1 MVKWLLNYV
10 AKQSSRNPIET
21 IVFCLIIAS
30 FTYASIFRSLI
41 ESDFFKLKEI
51 DFVQVISYP
60 NSNEFVFLSKPDSI
74 SQASRIR
81 LSQLLVKTQLDE
93 PVISILPH
101 QSIVSSN
108 LESFVK
114 LQELVEKEIYVSDG
128 TNKLYYNDDLCYKFP
143 GDSLCFSLTSPIL
156 GINVTKPFCHFSSFV
171 PSTDVNCDDS
181 AVILNYVLNA
191 DGPYLAYAD
200 SWVNNVANLHAG
212 KFASSGTRSSVPAK
226 KGSFAW
232 FAFAICSL
240 FFKVQELIQQADT
253 IDILVIFTGYMLMTF
268 TFGSLFV
275 NMQKIGSRLI
285 LAICVL
291 SNGFFAFMSAFLT
304 IKLFGVTVNPILLSE
319 AIPFL
324 IITVGFEKPFALTKA
339 VLTASSP
346 STPQI
351 EESRSATI
359 PFNVRD
365 NVMVGVTEEGPKI
378 IRDYFIEIIVLFIGA
393 ASGVAG
399 LQEFCFLAGFILL
412 YDCLFLFTFYTATLT
427 LKLELKRIRKAEKTV
442 EKDELKSSPANLGQ
456 NILMTLHDNSVDAK
470 KYDNPMISRV
480 KLLIIIGF
488 LIMHVMNLCTTL
500 HTDDEVSSALQIAK
514 TEVYDNPTTLP
525 ILDAILSQHQ
535 SSLKA
540 SLPLI
545 IDVASPIIFRV
556 QNDVIGSQTFIQT
569 FYKIFD
575 TILNYWSLYVQ
586 DSVLS
591 TLFFIGLIFSIILN
605 CYLLNTHNQ
614 TKSNDETSDVVSA
627 SPTLNT
633 TSREIPNKTFD
644 SQNNDLKIEP
654 RPPIECL
661 DIPKPLASS
670 DPTVMSDE
678 DVLLLVIGGKI
689 SQYNLEKILK
699 DNERAVK
706 IRRAFISH
714 TSSTKTLK
722 NSALPVEGYDYSKVM
737 GVCCE
742 NVIGYIPI
750 PIGVAGPLKID
761 GESFHIPM
769 ATTEGCLVASTS
781 RGCKAIN
788 GGGGAKTVVTQ
799 DLMARGPCVEFPNII
814 QAEKAKNWLE
824 YDGNDI
830 IKQAFNST
838 SRFAR
843 LKKLKVTVVGKLLF
857 IRFSTTTG
865 DAMGMNMISKGCEK
879 ALEVMNEHFPD
890 MQIISIS
897 GNYCT
902 DKKPA
907 AINWI
912 EGRGKSVI
920 SEAIIPGDVVQKVL
934 KTSVEALV
942 KLNISKNLVGS
953 AIAGSIG
960 GFNAHAA
967 NIVTAMFI
975 ATGQDPAQNVE
986 SSNCITLMEAIDN
999 PVTNTKD
1006 LHISCTMPSIEVGT
1020 IGGGTTLGPQGAVLE
1035 MLGVKGPHPTIP
1047 GDNAKKLARIICASV
1062 MAGELSLCAALAAGH
1077 LVKSHMIHNRAA
1089 VKHEKLQ
1096 HVHISHHAHSHSNS
1110 HAISNTTTIPSVIN
1124 GIENSGIESVCD
1136 SKISTPGSCLNS

>member
-1 MVKWLLNYV
+1 
-10 AKQSSRNPIET
+10 
-21 IVFCLIIAS
+21 
-30 FTYASIFRSLI
+30 
-41 ESDFFKLKEI
+41 
-51 DFVQVISYP
+51 
-60 NSNEFVFLSKPDSI
+60 
-74 SQASRIR
+74 
-81 LSQLLVKTQLDE
+81 
-93 PVISILPH
+93 
-101 QSIVSSN
+101 
-108 LESFVK
+108 
-114 LQELVEKEIYVSDG
+114 
-128 TNKLYYNDDLCYKFP
+128 
-143 GDSLCFSLTSPIL
+143 
-156 GINVTKPFCHFSSFV
+156 
-171 PSTDVNCDDS
+171 
-181 AVILNYVLNA
+181 
-191 DGPYLAYAD
+191 
-200 SWVNNVANLHAG
+200 
-212 KFASSGTRSSVPAK
+212 
-226 KGSFAW
+226 
-232 FAFAICSL
+232 
-240 FFKVQELIQQADT
+240 
-253 IDILVIFTGYMLMTF
+253 
-268 TFGSLFV
+268 
-275 NMQKIGSRLI
+275 
-285 LAICVL
+285 
-291 SNGFFAFMSAFLT
+291 
-304 IKLFGVTVNPILLSE
+304 E
-319 AIPFL
+319 ATPFL

-346 STPQI
+346 LTPQI

-365 NVMVGVTEEGPKI
+365 NVMAGVTKEGPKI

-427 LKLELKRIRKAEKTV
+427 LKLELKRIRKAEKTI
-442 EKDELKSSPANLGQ
+442 EKDEMNSSPANLGR
-456 NILMTLHDNSVDAK
+456 NILMTLHDSSVDAK

-500 HTDDEVSSALQIAK
+500 HTDDDVSSAFQTAK
-514 TEVYDNPTTLP
+514 TDVYDNPTTLP

-535 SSLKA
+535 SSPKA
-540 SLPLI
+540 SSPLI
-545 IDVASPIIFRV
+545 VDVASPIIFRTV
-556 QNDVIGSQTFIQT
+556 QSDVIGSQTT
-569 FYKIFD
+569 FLQALYKIFD
-575 TILNYWSLYVQ
+575 TILNYWSIYVQ

-614 TKSNDETSDVVSA
+614 TKSNEETSDVVITPPTLNMHNQTKINEETSDVVTT

-633 TSREIPNKTFD
+633 TSH
-644 SQNNDLKIEP
+644 NNDSKIDP
-654 RPPIECL
+654 RPPKEIF
-661 DIPKPLASS
+661 DTPKPLEPI

-678 DVLLLVIGGKI
+678 DVLLLVINGKI
-689 SQYNLEKILK
+689 PQYNLEKILK

-722 NSALPVEGYDYSKVM
+722 NSALPVEGYDYSKVT

-750 PIGVAGPLKID
+750 PVGVAGPLKID
-761 GESFHIPM
+761 GELFHIPM

-788 GGGGAKTVVTQ
+788 GGGGARTVVTQ
-799 DLMARGPCVEFPNII
+799 DMMARGPCVEFPNII
-814 QAEKAKNWLE
+814 QVEKAKNWLE
-824 YDGNDI
+824 NDGIDI

-843 LKKLKVTVVGKLLF
+843 LKKIKVSVAGKLLF

-879 ALEVMNEHFPD
+879 SLEVMNEHFPD

-907 AINWI
+907 AVNWI
-912 EGRGKSVI
+912 EGRGKSVVA
-920 SEAIIPGDVVQKVL
+920 EAIIPGDVVKKVL

-967 NIVTAMFI
+967 NIVTAMYI

-999 PVTNTKD
+999 LVTNTKD
-1006 LHISCTMPSIEVGT
+1006 LHITCTMPSIEVGT
-1020 IGGGTTLGPQGAVLE
+1020 IGGGTILGPQSSVLE
-1035 MLGVKGPHPTIP
+1035 MLGVKGPHLTIP
-1047 GDNAKKLARIICASV
+1047 GENAKKLARIICASV

-1077 LVKSHMIHNRAA
+1077 LVKSHMIHNRAT
-1089 VKHEKLQ
+1089 VRHDQ
-1096 HVHISHHAHSHSNS
+1096 HVHISHHTHSHSNT
-1110 HAISNTTTIPSVIN
+1110 HVISNTTSIPPVIN
-1124 GIENSGIESVCD
+1124 SIENSGIENVCD

>member
-1 MVKWLLNYV
+1 MVKWLLNSV

-51 DFVQVISYP
+51 DFVQIISYP
-60 NSNEFVFLSKPDSI
+60 NTNEFVFLPKPDSI
-74 SQASRIR
+74 NQASRIR

-101 QSIVSSN
+101 QSNN

-114 LQELVEKEIYVSDG
+114 LQELVEKEIYASDG

-156 GINVTKPFCHFSSFV
+156 GINVTKPFCHSSSFI

-200 SWVNNVANLHAG
+200 SWVNNVANLHVG

-232 FAFAICSL
+232 FAFAISSL

-253 IDILVIFTGYMLMTF
+253 IDILVIFTGYVLMAF

-275 NMQKIGSRLI
+275 NMQKIGSRLV

-339 VLTASSP
+339 VLTASS

-351 EESRSATI
+351 EESKFATI

-365 NVMVGVTEEGPKI
+365 NVMVGVIEEGPKI

-412 YDCLFLFTFYTATLT
+412 YDS
-427 LKLELKRIRKAEKTV
+427 EKPV
-442 EKDELKSSPANLGQ
+442 EKDELKSSPANLGR

-500 HTDDEVSSALQIAK
+500 HTDDEVSSALQITK
-514 TEVYDNPTTLP
+514 TEVYDNPITLP

-535 SSLKA
+535 SSPKA

-556 QNDVIGSQTFIQT
+556 QSDVIGSQTFIHT

-575 TILNYWSLYVQ
+575 IILNYWSLYVQ

-591 TLFFIGLIFSIILN
+591 TLFFIGLIFSISLN

-614 TKSNDETSDVVSA
+614 TKSNDETSDAVVA

-633 TSREIPNKTFD
+633 TLNTTSQELPNKPFD

-661 DIPKPLASS
+661 DIPKPLVSN
-670 DPTVMSDE
+670 DPTIMSDE
-678 DVLLLVIGGKI
+678 DVLLLVINGKI

-699 DNERAVK
+699 NNERAVK

-722 NSALPVEGYDYSKVM
+722 NSSLPIEGYDYSKVM

-824 YDGNDI
+824 NDGNDI

-857 IRFSTTTG
+857 IRFSTSTG

-879 ALEVMNEHFPD
+879 SLEVMNEHFPD

-920 SEAIIPGDVVQKVL
+920 SEAIIPGDIVHKVL

-999 PVTNTKD
+999 PVTNIKD
-1006 LHISCTMPSIEVGT
+1006 LHITCTMPSIEVGT
-1020 IGGGTTLGPQGAVLE
+1020 IGGGTTLGPQSAVLE
-1035 MLGVKGPHPTIP
+1035 MLGVKGPHPTMP

-1062 MAGELSLCAALAAGH
+1062 MAGELSLCAALATGH

-1096 HVHISHHAHSHSNS
+1096 H
-1110 HAISNTTTIPSVIN
+1110 
-1124 GIENSGIESVCD
+1124 
-1136 SKISTPGSCLNS
+1136 